1 MIMVGNK
8 IEEDMMEMFETEF
21 VKVTTEYL
29 EASEALAAAAG
40 LAGEDPIKQDMVAFV
55 KPEFLKMCARSE
67 GIRLM
72 AEKSYNENREFI
84 IAEMKEVTILNL
96 KLVEQIKKKLDSLSL

>member
-1 MIMVGNK
+1 MIMDENK
-8 IEEDMMEMFETEF
+8 TEDDMMDMFETEF
-21 VKVTTEYL
+21 IKVTAEYL
-29 EASEALAAAAG
+29 EASEALANAAA
-40 LAGEDPIKQDMVAFV
+40 LAGDDPIKQDMVAFI

-84 IAEMKEVTILNL
+84 MAEMKEVTLLNL
-96 KLVEQIKKKLDSLSL
+96 KMVEQIKKKLGSLSI

>member
-1 MIMVGNK
+1 MAGNK
-8 IEEDMMEMFETEF
+8 TEKDMMEMFETEF

-29 EASEALAAAAG
+29 EASEALANAAG
-40 LAGEDPIKQDMVAFV
+40 LAGEDSIKQDMVAFI

-84 IAEMKEVTILNL
+84 MAEMKEVTALNL
-96 KLVEQIKKKLDSLSL
+96 KMVEQIKKKLGSLSI

>member
-1 MIMVGNK
+1 MAENK
-8 IEEDMMEMFETEF
+8 IKNDLVDMFETEF
-21 VKVTTEYL
+21 VTVTTEYL
-29 EASEALAAAAG
+29 EASESLANAAA
-40 LAGEDPIKQDMVAFV
+40 LAGEDPIKQDMVAFI

-84 IAEMKEVTILNL
+84 MAEMKEVTVLNL
-96 KLVEQIKKKLDSLSL
+96 KMVEQIKKKLGSLSI